1 MKELRQKLQTLLSN
15 SIGDRSAS
23 DYKKLITFIDASIS
37 QAFKLSEEEKNSFL
51 ISSILNIRDYLQSEI
66 VTMTITSDARTKV
79 LQICDDHIENNAET
93 KESAEVVEDSQ
104 QIEEKL
110 PEIE

>member
-37 QAFKLSEEEKNSFL
+37 QAFKLADEEKNSFL

-66 VTMTITSDARTKV
+66 ITMTITSDARTKV
-79 LQICDDHIENNAET
+79 LQICDDHIEPDGKTEAAE
-93 KESAEVVEDSQ
+93 EVEEGLQ
-104 QIEEKL
+104 QIEGE
-110 PEIE
+110 

>member
-37 QAFKLSEEEKNSFL
+37 QAFKLPEEEKNSFL
-51 ISSILNIRDYLQSEI
+51 ISSVLNIRDYLQSEI

-79 LQICDDHIENNAET
+79 LQICDDHIKSDFDEFDTDEWSQSS
-93 KESAEVVEDSQ
+93 EEGLQ
-104 QIEEKL
+104 QIKGE
-110 PEIE
+110 

>member
-37 QAFKLSEEEKNSFL
+37 QAFKLPEEEKNSFL
-51 ISSILNIRDYLQSEI
+51 ISSVLNIRDYLQSEI
-66 VTMTITSDARTKV
+66 VTMTYNVVRKKANESITNSKSR
-79 LQICDDHIENNAET
+79 
-93 KESAEVVEDSQ
+93 
-104 QIEEKL
+104 
-110 PEIE
+110 